1 VLQLTAQKC
10 DKMTMIE
17 MIDRDETAKVLDNK
31 LINKVTTTE
40 QRLRRI
46 FPFHL
51 IWRNVVNL
59 ICLTWHLSI
68 MSSLLIWSLKND
80 K

>member
-10 DKMTMIE
+10 NKMTMIE
-17 MIDRDETAKVLDNK
+17 MIDRDETARVLDNK

-51 IWRNVVNL
+51 IWRNVKL
-59 ICLTWHLSI
+59 ICLTRHLSI
-68 MSSLLIWSLKND
+68 IPSLLIWSLKND